1 MPTATAPPTDLHQTL
16 TALVHGRAKTGKSL
30 MAASCSKPLLY
41 LDVEMGAQFLPMART
56 VWDPFSSP
64 PPRPDK
70 TWDTA
75 VVRCSTW
82 DHAERA
88 ISRIQSGGHPFKGVA
103 VDSLQALQNRLIGKI
118 AGTGAVEI
126 QQWGE
131 ILRTLQNFVEGLR
144 DMTNH
149 PKWPVM
155 EVLVTCPTSL
165 KDGTWGPHLRG
176 QMGTI
181 APYLFDLTGYLYVED
196 TYDKNTNSTVQ
207 VRKLRTR
214 RTKDIEAGERVG
226 GKIPAIYTL
235 PMVTGTPTE
244 VRARNTTFRQ
254 LRADVYR
261 RVEGAQVGIAPPVRS
276 EVAPPVEGVP
286 TPGTT
291 REGEVNG

>member
-1 MPTATAPPTDLHQTL
+1 MPTPPAPPADLHQTL
-16 TALVHGRAKTGKSL
+16 TALIHGRAKTGKSL
-30 MAASCSKPLLY
+30 MAASLSKPLLY

-56 VWDPFSSP
+56 VWDPSTP
-64 PPRPDK
+64 PPKPDD

-75 VVRCSTW
+75 VVRVNDW
-82 DHAERA
+82 DQAQRA
-88 ISRIQSGGHPFKGVA
+88 IDRIQSGAHPFKGVA

-144 DMTNH
+144 DMTGH
-149 PKWPVM
+149 PRWPIM

-176 QMGTI
+176 QMGIT
-181 APYLFDLTGYLYVED
+181 APYLFDITGYLYVED
-196 TYDKNTNSTVQ
+196 QYDKSTNATVQ

-235 PMVTGTPTE
+235 PMVTGNPDQ
-244 VRARNTTFRQ
+244 VRRANTTFRR

-261 RVEGAQVGIAPPVRS
+261 RVDGAQGGIAPPVRS
-276 EVAPPVEGVP
+276 EPAPPAGAAP
-286 TPGTT
+286 TNQPPANGT
-291 REGEVNG
+291 EKEK